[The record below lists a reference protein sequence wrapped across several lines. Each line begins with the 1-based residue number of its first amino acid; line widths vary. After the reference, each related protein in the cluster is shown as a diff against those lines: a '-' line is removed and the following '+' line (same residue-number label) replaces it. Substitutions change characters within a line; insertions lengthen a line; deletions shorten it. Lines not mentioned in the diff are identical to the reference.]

1 VLELHTSNMKSLV
14 SLLDL
19 EFVLTPES
27 PISLD
32 WYIQFMSTYTSK
44 FAHATLQFLGS
55 RGDGSLEWRM
65 FFIVVI
71 NFNYFG

>member
-32 WYIQFMSTYTSK
+32 WK
-44 FAHATLQFLGS
+44 FSILVNL
-55 RGDGSLEWRM
+55 
-65 FFIVVI
+65 
-71 NFNYFG
+71 YF